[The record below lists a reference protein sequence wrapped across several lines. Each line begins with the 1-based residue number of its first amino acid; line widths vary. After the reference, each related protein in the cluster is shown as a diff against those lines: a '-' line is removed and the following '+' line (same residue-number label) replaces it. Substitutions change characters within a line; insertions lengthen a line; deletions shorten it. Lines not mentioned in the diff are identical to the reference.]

1 MRRQD
6 QQRLDQRYREHADH
20 HHRDRVDDLAQHP
33 GGEHQRHK
41 GERRRKKGIKQMLRK
56 ARVSDVKSIHRLINS
71 AAAKGEMLSR
81 SLMDIYGSLRD
92 FYVYYDEEKELV
104 AGVCAM
110 NIIWENLAE
119 IRSLCVEENYRARG
133 IGRNLVEACI
143 SEAITLGLFRVFT
156 LTYKKE
162 LFAKLGFR
170 EVDRATLPEKIWS
183 DCFRCPKYP
192 DYCDETAMIMEL

>member
-1 MRRQD
+1 
-6 QQRLDQRYREHADH
+6 
-20 HHRDRVDDLAQHP
+20 
-33 GGEHQRHK
+33 
-41 GERRRKKGIKQMLRK
+41 MLRK

-71 AAAKGEMLSR
+71 SAAKGEMLSR

-92 FYVYYDEEKELV
+92 FYVYYDEEKKLV

-119 IRSLCVEENYRARG
+119 IRSLCVEENYRYRG

-162 LFAKLGFR
+162 LFAKLGFH